1 MSDGFGKFSGAEVER
16 AKAVCRDA
24 GIPPDDAIRHGPGD
38 DPEAVAT
45 CDVLLHTPHW
55 CLAALG
61 ASAERARLR
70 EAVRAMYG
78 YPVRDTAFGDERAER
93 RGWDMAVDRVL
104 ALLTEVT
111 P

>member
-1 MSDGFGKFSGAEVER
+1 MTDGFGKFSGADVER
-16 AKAVCRDA
+16 AKSICRNA
-24 GIPPDDAIRHGPGD
+24 GIPPDNAIRHGPGV

-45 CDVLLHTPHW
+45 CDVLFYTPHW

-70 EAVRAMYG
+70 AEVQKMLPVLLGPLGRA
-78 YPVRDTAFGDERAER
+78 RQSAFD
-93 RGWDMAVDRVL
+93 DVL
-104 ALLTEVT
+104 ALLPPEA